1 MIWNYSTVHSGG
13 KMQIV
18 SHAART
24 KLSSP
29 PNTLAGLQE
38 CVEKELYYI
47 EYDISPLA
55 YGDFLLFHNEKLDDT
70 TNLTGPVFL
79 LTRDDQQK
87 LCYLKKEETGE
98 TRVAHLSQLIE
109 LLNDEILV
117 RELQLDLKTHASVPF
132 TDEILKNLLRIIAP
146 VKKRV
151 RISSCAD
158 WAIRRLHELDREVKL
173 GFDPQFFIDVARS
186 DANPY
191 PPFRQNRFT
200 YQDDH
205 PIASYNWQNSHE
217 YLDARAASLWAQGQ
231 SADVWYLRYT
241 FLEKSAANG
250 FSWVEFLHSRG
261 TGVCAW
267 TLNITEKN
275 NVKIF
280 SPILKMQPDRISSDT
295 PDSWK
300 SYLEAR

>member
-1 MIWNYSTVHSGG
+1 MIWNYSTFHSGG

-24 KLSSP
+24 ELSSP

-38 CVEKELYYI
+38 CVEKGLYYI

-55 YGDFLLFHNEKLDDT
+55 YGDFLLFHNEKLNDT
-70 TNLTGPVFL
+70 TNRTGPVFF
-79 LTRDDQQK
+79 LTRDDQQN
-87 LCYLKKEETGE
+87 LWYLNKEG
-98 TRVAHLSQLIE
+98 TRGARIAHLSQLIE

-132 TDEILKNLLRIIAP
+132 TDDILKNLLRIIAP

-158 WAIRRLHELDREVKL
+158 WAIRRLHELDGEVKL

-186 DANPY
+186 DADPY

-205 PIASYNWQNSHE
+205 PIASYNWQSSHE
-217 YLDARAASLWAQGQ
+217 YLAARAASLWSQGQ
-231 SADVWYLRYT
+231 GADVWYLRYT
-241 FLEKSAANG
+241 LLEKSAADG
-250 FSWVEFLHSRG
+250 FNWIEFLHNKG
-261 TGVCAW
+261 IEVCAW

-275 NVKIF
+275 NGIIF

>member
-1 MIWNYSTVHSGG
+1 
-13 KMQIV
+13 MQIV

-24 KLSSP
+24 KLSSL

-38 CVEKELYYI
+38 CVEKGLYYI
-47 EYDISPLA
+47 EYDISPLS
-55 YGDFLLFHNEKLDDT
+55 YGDFLLFHNEKLDST

-79 LTRDDQQK
+79 LTRADQQK
-87 LCYLKKEETGE
+87 LCYLNKKGNGK

-109 LLNDEILV
+109 LLNNELLIK
-117 RELQLDLKTHASVPF
+117 ELQLDLKTHASVPF
-132 TDEILKNLLRIIAP
+132 TDEILINLLRIIAP

-158 WAIRRLHELDREVKL
+158 WAIRRLHELDGEVKL
-173 GFDPQFFIDVARS
+173 GFDPQFFIDVGRS
-186 DANPY
+186 DADPY

-205 PIASYNWQNSHE
+205 PIASYNWQSSYE
-217 YLDARAASLWAQGQ
+217 YLTARAASLWSQVQ
-231 SADVWYLRYT
+231 VADLWYLRYT
-241 FLEKSAANG
+241 LLEKSAADG
-250 FSWVEFLHSRG
+250 FNWIEFLHSRG
-261 TGVCAW
+261 TEVCVW
-267 TLNITEKN
+267 TLNFTEKN
-275 NVKIF
+275 NGKIF
-280 SPILKMQPDRISSDT
+280 SPILEMQPDRISSDT

>member
-13 KMQIV
+13 KMRIV

-24 KLSSP
+24 QLSSP
-29 PNTLAGLQE
+29 PNTLAGLRE
-38 CVEKELYYI
+38 CVEKGLYYI
-47 EYDISPLA
+47 EYDISPLS
-55 YGDFLLFHNEKLDDT
+55 YGDFLLFHNEKLDNT
-70 TNLTGPVFL
+70 TNRSGPVFF
-79 LTRDDQQK
+79 LTRDDRQN
-87 LCYLKKEETGE
+87 LWYLNKEGNGK

-109 LLNDEILV
+109 LLNNELLV
-117 RELQLDLKTHASVPF
+117 KELQLDLKTHVSVPF
-132 TDEILKNLLRIIAP
+132 TDDILKNLLRIIAP

-173 GFDPQFFIDVARS
+173 GFDPQFFIDVGRS
-186 DANPY
+186 ETNPY

-200 YQDDH
+200 YRDDH
-205 PIASYNWQNSHE
+205 PIASYNWQSSYE
-217 YLDARAASLWAQGQ
+217 YLAARAASLWSQGQ
-231 SADVWYLRYT
+231 GADVWYLRYT
-241 FLEKSAANG
+241 LLQKSAADG
-250 FSWVEFLHSRG
+250 FNWIEFLHSRG
-261 TGVCAW
+261 TEVCAW

-275 NVKIF
+275 NGRLF

-300 SYLEAR
+300 RYLDAR